1 MKFTEIKISG
11 LREGTHL
18 FQFSLDDQ
26 FSESFSTDFFTCP
39 KLGVEVAL
47 QTTDTIIRAE
57 IAIKGNVVLV
67 CDRSLEEFSYPVSEN
82 VTHFFKFGEEEKE
95 LSDELDM
102 ISQERI
108 SLDFDQLVYDIVALS
123 LPQKRLHPRFSDE
136 STENDEEGLLVYSSG
151 TSNSEGETE
160 SDENDPRWDILKNL
174 N

>member
-18 FQFSLDDQ
+18 LKFSLDHQ

-39 KLGVEVAL
+39 KLEIEVSL
-47 QTTDTIIRAE
+47 QTSDTIIRAE
-57 IAIKGNVVLV
+57 LAIKGNVVLV
-67 CDRSLEEFSYPVSEN
+67 CDRSLEEFTYPVLEN
-82 VTHFFKFGEEEKE
+82 VTHFFKYGEEEKE
-95 LSDELDM
+95 LSDEIDM

-123 LPQKRLHPRFSDE
+123 LPQKKLHPRFSDD
-136 STENDEEGLLVYSSG
+136 TAENDEEGIMVYSSG
-151 TSNSEGETE
+151 NSEGETE
-160 SDENDPRWDILKNL
+160 NDENDPRWDILKNL

>member
-39 KLGVEVAL
+39 KLEIEVSL
-47 QTTDTIIRAE
+47 QTSDTIIRAE
-57 IAIKGNVVLV
+57 LAIKGNVVLV
-67 CDRSLEEFSYPVSEN
+67 CDRSLEEFAYPVVEN
-82 VTHFFKFGEEEKE
+82 VTHFFKYGEEEKE
-95 LSDELDM
+95 LSDEIDM

-123 LPQKRLHPRFSDE
+123 LPQKKLHPRFSDD
-136 STENDEEGLLVYSSG
+136 TAENDEEGLMVYSSG
-151 TSNSEGETE
+151 NSEGETE
-160 SDENDPRWDILKNL
+160 NDENDPRWDILKNL